1 MGDVMAYTIRN
12 AYDKHLTFENLIAAY
27 YRTCKAKRN
36 SKEVLSFEIDL
47 ESNIINLM
55 KQLKNQTYKLGK
67 YHEFTIYEPKK
78 RLIKSLPYR
87 DRIVQQWYVYEF
99 IMPYF
104 VPRFISTSYACIE
117 GRGTHKAVEKS
128 QEYMRK
134 MRRKY
139 GSYYI
144 VKLDIKGFFYNI
156 DKNILFR
163 ILQKRIHDEKLL
175 KLTHMFIFDNEKE
188 KGIPI
193 GNYTSQYFANIY
205 LNELDYYVK
214 QDLKVRYYIRYMDDF
229 VLFVKSKEDAKFYYE
244 KIRLFL
250 EEHLKLSLNTK
261 SHYAPNKM
269 GLNFCGFRIFEDYRL
284 LRARFKKKMKKKVK
298 IWNLLFLHNALD
310 MHQVLLE
317 WNSFLAH
324 SNHADSYHFQKK
336 IYESIIFH
344 KDLPFPKYESLKN
357 QKSL

>member
-1 MGDVMAYTIRN
+1 
-12 AYDKHLTFENLIAAY
+12 
-27 YRTCKAKRN
+27 
-36 SKEVLSFEIDL
+36 
-47 ESNIINLM
+47 
-55 KQLKNQTYKLGK
+55 
-67 YHEFTIYEPKK
+67 
-78 RLIKSLPYR
+78 
-87 DRIVQQWYVYEF
+87 
-99 IMPYF
+99 
-104 VPRFISTSYACIE
+104 
-117 GRGTHKAVEKS
+117 
-128 QEYMRK
+128 
-134 MRRKY
+134 
-139 GSYYI
+139 
-144 VKLDIKGFFYNI
+144 
-156 DKNILFR
+156 
-163 ILQKRIHDEKLL
+163 
-175 KLTHMFIFDNEKE
+175 
-188 KGIPI
+188 
-193 GNYTSQYFANIY
+193 
-205 LNELDYYVK
+205 
-214 QDLKVRYYIRYMDDF
+214 MDDF

-357 QKSL
+357 QNSL